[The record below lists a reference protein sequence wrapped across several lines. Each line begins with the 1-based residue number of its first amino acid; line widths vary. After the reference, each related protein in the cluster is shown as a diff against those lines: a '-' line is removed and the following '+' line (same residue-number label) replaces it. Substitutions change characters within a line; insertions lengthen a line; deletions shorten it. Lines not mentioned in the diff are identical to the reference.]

1 MHSLEEIKFMNTPAE
16 IKRRQKIARRLNN
29 ASQKEKERSK
39 QKD

>member
-1 MHSLEEIKFMNTPAE
+1 MYSLEEIKFMNTDAE
-16 IKRRQKIARRLNN
+16 IKRRQAIARRMNN